1 MAARGIWTSPYD
13 FRPIDRGPGTLFEE
27 IATRERSPD
36 FFSLAMSLPDPDPV
50 LRKLGQDIRVY
61 KELLSDSRVGPCV
74 ESRKAAVVSLEW
86 AVSRDKAPAA
96 QAKFVAQC
104 LARLK
109 LNDVIREILNAP
121 LFGMQPLEVVWKKDG
136 SATVPDKIVG
146 KPVEWFTFSPD
157 DNALRLRTRS
167 NLILGEVLPPK
178 KFLLAR
184 YNATYDNPYG
194 ERVLSRCF
202 WPVTFKKGGLKF
214 WLRFIEK
221 FGSAWIIGKHS
232 PQASKTDIDDLADK
246 LERAIQDAV
255 LVIPEGSSA
264 EIVEAAGK
272 AGSSSLYKDLKT
284 TCDED
289 IAICILGQ
297 NLTTSVQGGSRAAA
311 EVHERVRHE
320 IKDGDK
326 KIVAEVM
333 AELIDWICELNFGSG
348 ERPAFELYE
357 EEEVDQKLATRDLT
371 LSKTGQVKFTKR
383 YFMKAYDLEE
393 EDFEVVSGSP
403 TPGPGGDAP
412 ATDFAQGRAAL
423 AGGDPADPVDAMAAI
438 LTPETLPGIAGQLLA
453 PVLDLVE
460 SAGSVEAIAERLHG
474 VYPDMDD
481 TMFTDLL
488 TRAVFVASLWGRLS
502 AQAEAKEA

>member
-1 MAARGIWTSPYD
+1 MATRGIWTSPFD
-13 FRPIDRGPGTLFEE
+13 FHPIDRGPGTLFEE

-50 LRKLGQDIRVY
+50 LRNLGKDIRVY

-74 ESRKAAVVSLEW
+74 ESRRAAVVSLEW
-86 AVSRDKAPAA
+86 AVSRGNAPAA
-96 QAKFVAQC
+96 HAKFVGKC
-104 LARLK
+104 LAKLK
-109 LNDVIREILNAP
+109 VNEIVRQILNAP
-121 LFGMQPLEVVWKKDG
+121 LFGMQPLEVVWTRDG
-136 SATVPDKIVG
+136 GSIVPSKVDA
-146 KPVEWFTFSPD
+146 KPVEWFTFSPE
-157 DNALRLRTRS
+157 NELRLRTRS
-167 NLILGEVLPPK
+167 NLIQGEPLPEK
-178 KFLLAR
+178 KFLLPR
-184 YNATYDNPYG
+184 YNPTYDNPYG

-221 FGSAWIIGKHS
+221 FGGAWVIAKHD
-232 PQASKTDIDDLADK
+232 PQADKKAIDDLADR

-255 LVIPEGSSA
+255 LVIPEGDSA
-264 EIVEAAGK
+264 QIVEAAGK
-272 AGSSSLYKDLKT
+272 SGSSSLYKDLKT

-326 KIVAEVM
+326 HIVVETM
-333 AELIDWICELNFGSG
+333 ATLIDWICEVNFGPG
-348 ERPAFELYE
+348 EARPVFELFE
-357 EEEVDQKLATRDLT
+357 EEEVDQKLATRDKT
-371 LSKTGQVKFTKR
+371 LSDTGQVKFTKR
-383 YFMKAYDLEE
+383 YFMKGYGLEE
-393 EDFEVVSGSP
+393 EDFEVVAGQP
-403 TPGPGGDAP
+403 TGDTP
-412 ATDFAQGRAAL
+412 DPKPTDFAQGRAA
-423 AGGDPADPVDAMAAI
+423 AATVDPLDAMAAV
-438 LTPETLPGIAGQLLA
+438 LTPETLQGIAGQLLA

-481 TMFTDLL
+481 ATFTDLL
-488 TRAVFVASLWGRLS
+488 TRAVFVGTLWGRLS
-502 AQAEAKEA
+502 AQAEGKEA